1 MLRSQTI
8 DKLNQMK
15 LFGMVQALEE
25 QLAATETA
33 ALPFE
38 ERLGMLV
45 DREVDYRANKRL
57 TRLLKEAKLKQPSC
71 VEEVDFRHPRGLDR
85 SSFFSLAECRWI
97 LDHHNLIIT
106 GPTGVGKSFISCAL
120 GNKACRLGYTVRYWR
135 TSRLLQTVA
144 VARLDG
150 SYPTLIH
157 RLQKTELLLLDDWG
171 ISPFQV
177 EEARDLLDI
186 VEDRNQSRSTLIT
199 SQLPISQWHDVF
211 ADPTLADAILD
222 RLVHN
227 AYKLELRGDSMRK
240 LMYDLD

>member
-1 MLRSQTI
+1 MLISQTI
-8 DKLNQMK
+8 DKLNQLK
-15 LFGMVQALEE
+15 LFGMVQALEA

-97 LDHHNLIIT
+97 TDHHNLIIT

-135 TSRLLQTVA
+135 TSRLLQAIA

-157 RLQKTELLLLDDWG
+157 QLQKTELLLLDDWG
-171 ISPFQV
+171 ISPFHV

-186 VEDRNQSRSTLIT
+186 IEDRNQSRSTLIT

-211 ADPTLADAILD
+211 NDPTLADAVLD

-240 LMYDLD
+240 LMNNLD